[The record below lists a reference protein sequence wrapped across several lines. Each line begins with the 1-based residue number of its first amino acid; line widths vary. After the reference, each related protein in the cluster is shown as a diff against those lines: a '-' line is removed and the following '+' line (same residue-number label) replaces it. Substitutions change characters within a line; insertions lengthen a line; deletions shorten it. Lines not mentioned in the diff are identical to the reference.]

1 MKIEGQNRYRRVV
14 VDTGPLFTTL
24 TLSYIR
30 QSPKTREHVTSKH
43 KPPPYILD
51 LTSERLFL
59 EFFQTVQSLLI
70 TSHVIGELKS
80 RQRLGEQVQR
90 EFWRFSIGFLRN
102 KLEEKLVRLIDLG
115 RDATYEKLLYEVGP
129 TDAGLISLAQKEN
142 CTLLTDDSRLL
153 SWQRL
158 DPHLHIELI
167 KDVLHL

>member
-1 MKIEGQNRYRRVV
+1 M
-14 VDTGPLFTTL
+14 
-24 TLSYIR
+24 
-30 QSPKTREHVTSKH
+30 
-43 KPPPYILD
+43 
-51 LTSERLFL
+51 
-59 EFFQTVQSLLI
+59 
-70 TSHVIGELKS
+70 
-80 RQRLGEQVQR
+80 QR

>member
-1 MKIEGQNRYRRVV
+1 
-14 VDTGPLFTTL
+14 
-24 TLSYIR
+24 
-30 QSPKTREHVTSKH
+30 
-43 KPPPYILD
+43 
-51 LTSERLFL
+51 
-59 EFFQTVQSLLI
+59 
-70 TSHVIGELKS
+70 VIGELKS